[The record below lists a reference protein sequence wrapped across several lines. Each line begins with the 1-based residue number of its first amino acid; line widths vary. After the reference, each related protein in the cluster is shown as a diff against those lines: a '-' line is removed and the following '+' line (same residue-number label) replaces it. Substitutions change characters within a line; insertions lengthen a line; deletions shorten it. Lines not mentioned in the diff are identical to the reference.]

1 MGEIRV
7 RPPAVAGT
15 FYPADAVELAEIVDR
30 DLEQVAVEGPVPK
43 AIVAP
48 HAGLVYS
55 GPIAASAYS
64 RLTPAHDT
72 IKRVVLLG
80 PAHRVALDG
89 MAIPSV
95 DAMETPLGRV
105 AIDRDARATVQEHP
119 RLWVDDQPH
128 EGEHSLEVHLPFLQ
142 RVLSDG
148 FTVLPIVV
156 GRTGSDAV
164 ADVLE
169 LVWGGDETLI
179 VVSSDL
185 SHYESYDSAVA
196 HDRRTA
202 AAVVGNRP
210 GEIGP
215 TDACGVFPLKGLLVA
230 AQRRGLEPL
239 LLDLRNSGDTAGD
252 KRQVVGYGAFA
263 LH

>member
-95 DAMETPLGRV
+95 DAMETPR
-105 AIDRDARATVQEHP
+105 RRHHDAMMTP
-119 RLWVDDQPH
+119 
-128 EGEHSLEVHLPFLQ
+128 
-142 RVLSDG
+142 
-148 FTVLPIVV
+148 
-156 GRTGSDAV
+156 
-164 ADVLE
+164 
-169 LVWGGDETLI
+169 
-179 VVSSDL
+179 
-185 SHYESYDSAVA
+185 
-196 HDRRTA
+196 
-202 AAVVGNRP
+202 
-210 GEIGP
+210 
-215 TDACGVFPLKGLLVA
+215 
-230 AQRRGLEPL
+230 
-239 LLDLRNSGDTAGD
+239 
-252 KRQVVGYGAFA
+252 
-263 LH
+263 